1 MSRGES
7 GLAFS
12 LMKDLDNQGS
22 KLTACTLSGKRL
34 MESLT
39 SFRARWHV
47 APYIGRNVRVVL

>member
-1 MSRGES
+1 MWETLSYRRVETYMSRGES

-39 SFRARWHV
+39 SFRAR
-47 APYIGRNVRVVL
+47 

>member
-39 SFRARWHV
+39 SFRAR
-47 APYIGRNVRVVL
+47 